1 MSYDLNC
8 SHVFRSSRPEIVSF
22 GFLRHFFSGG
32 SLLVGSEEF
41 ESTCAGFLGLELFS
55 KVGFVEWGRW
65 MAVDSGRVNLICAR
79 MILEPAHSRLEGG
92 VLYFY
97 CVLIYCAL
105 DLDTMTVM
113 WTGILLLISPFLQQ
127 GFKLSSNRAEF

>member
-22 GFLRHFFSGG
+22 GFLWHFFSRG
-32 SLLVGSEEF
+32 SLSVGSEEV

-65 MAVDSGRVNLICAR
+65 IVVDSGRVDLICAR
-79 MILEPAHSRLEGG
+79 MILEPAHSRLRGWCT
-92 VLYFY
+92 LF
-97 CVLIYCAL
+97 LIYFAL

-113 WTGILLLISPFLQQ
+113 WTKILLFISPFL
-127 GFKLSSNRAEF
+127 